1 MGSRKL
7 RDGKR
12 FFRHLIMRKL
22 QKGER
27 EIVVV
32 VMTGCFPCS
41 RKWLPG
47 EECKVL
53 IIFNNRKMGR
63 GGVVVSLSSSYLWR
77 NEISSKAFRLLF
89 LSTIIIQENN
99 PYGTS
104 LSKAFGCNGMMA
116 DGRHV
121 AIARRQRNGNE
132 VFK

>member
-1 MGSRKL
+1 
-7 RDGKR
+7 
-12 FFRHLIMRKL
+12 
-22 QKGER
+22 
-27 EIVVV
+27 
-32 VMTGCFPCS
+32 
-41 RKWLPG
+41 
-47 EECKVL
+47 
-53 IIFNNRKMGR
+53 MGR

-99 PYGTS
+99 SYGTS
-104 LSKAFGCNGMMA
+104 LFKAFGCNGMMA